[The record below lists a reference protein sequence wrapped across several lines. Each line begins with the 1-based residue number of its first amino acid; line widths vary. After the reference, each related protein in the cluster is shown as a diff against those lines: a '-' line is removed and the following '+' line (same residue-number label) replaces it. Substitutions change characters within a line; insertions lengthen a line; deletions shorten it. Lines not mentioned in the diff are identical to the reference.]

1 MPRDDAVTPPLKIA
15 VIGAGIAGLSAAW
28 LLNHHHHITVYEQ
41 DNRPGGHSNTVDTAG
56 PSGAVPV
63 DTGFIVYNERNYPNL
78 VQLFHHLGVATK
90 PSTMSFAVS
99 LDGGALEY
107 AGSNLAG
114 LFAQPANLLRPRF
127 WQMLRDI
134 ARFYREGPELI
145 GAAGA
150 ATLTIGEY
158 LAREGYSEAFIDDH
172 LLPMAAAIWSTPA
185 GDMRHHPALAF
196 VRFCM
201 AHGLMQVDGR
211 PQWRTVKGGSRAYV
225 KRLTAPFADRIRLG
239 TRVRE
244 IRRLGDR
251 VVVEDSRTGREAYDR
266 VVIGAHA
273 DQALALLADPSA
285 DELRILGAFKY
296 TRNSAVLHSDSR
308 LMPKRRRV
316 WASWNYLAER
326 DGRHGGTGG
335 LCVTYW
341 MNSLQSIDQRHPLF
355 VTLNPVRE
363 PDSARVIASFEYHHP
378 SYDLAAIAAQGE
390 LARLQGQRRT
400 WFCGSYFGAGFHED
414 ALHSGLAA
422 AEAAGG
428 VRRPWAEQEAEGGA
442 AEPAAAGRVTA

>member
-1 MPRDDAVTPPLKIA
+1 MPRDDARSPSLKIA

-28 LLNHHHHITVYEQ
+28 LLNQRHQITVYEQ
-41 DNRPGGHSNTVDTAG
+41 DHRPGGHSNTVDTAG
-56 PSGAVPV
+56 PSGVVPV
-63 DTGFIVYNERNYPNL
+63 DTGFIVFNERNYPNL
-78 VQLFHHLGVATK
+78 VQLFRHLGVATK

-99 LDGGALEY
+99 IDGGALEY

-114 LFAQPANLLRPRF
+114 LFAQPANVLRPRF

-134 ARFYREGPELI
+134 ARFYREGPALL
-145 GAAGA
+145 GDSDAKS
-150 ATLTIGEY
+150 LTIGDY
-158 LAREGYSEAFIDDH
+158 LAREGYSQAFIEDH

-185 GDMRHHPALAF
+185 GEMRHHPALAF

-201 AHGLMQVDGR
+201 AHGLMQVAGR
-211 PQWRTVKGGSRAYV
+211 PQWRTVEGGSRTYV
-225 KRLTAPFADRIRLG
+225 ERLTAPFAGRIRLG
-239 TRVRE
+239 VRVRE

-251 VVVEDSRTGREAYDR
+251 VVVEDSHSGREVYDR

-285 DELRILGAFKY
+285 DERRILGAFKY
-296 TRNSAVLHSDSR
+296 ARNTAILHSDPA
-308 LMPKRRRV
+308 LMPRRRRV

-326 DGRHGGTGG
+326 NGRPGGAGAV
-335 LCVTYW
+335 CVTYW
-341 MNSLQSIDQRHPLF
+341 MNSLQAIDRRHPLF
-355 VTLNPVRE
+355 VTLNPMRE
-363 PDSARVIASFEYHHP
+363 PDPARVIAAFEYQHP

-390 LARLQGQRRT
+390 LASLQGQRCT

-414 ALHSGLAA
+414 ALRSGLAA

-428 VRRPWAEQEAEGGA
+428 VLRPWAGQRAD
-442 AEPAAAGRVTA
+442 EPAAAERHWA

>member
-1 MPRDDAVTPPLKIA
+1 MPRDDAVSPSLKVA

-28 LLNHHHHITVYEQ
+28 LLNQRHQITVYEQ
-41 DNRPGGHSNTVDTAG
+41 DQRPGGHSNTVDTAG

-78 VQLFHHLGVATK
+78 VQLFRHLGVPTK

-99 LDGGALEY
+99 IDGGALEY
-107 AGSNLAG
+107 AGSNMAG
-114 LFAQPANLLRPRF
+114 LFAQPANVLRPRF

-134 ARFYREGPELI
+134 ARFYREGPALI

-150 ATLTIGEY
+150 ESLTIGDY
-158 LAREGYSEAFIDDH
+158 LVREGYSQAFIDDH

-185 GDMRHHPALAF
+185 GEMRHHPALAF

-201 AHGLMQVDGR
+201 AHGLMQVAGR
-211 PQWRTVKGGSRAYV
+211 PQWRTVEGGSRAYV
-225 KRLTAPFADRIRLG
+225 ERLTAPFADRIRLSS
-239 TRVRE
+239 RVRE

-251 VVVEDSRTGREAYDR
+251 VVVEDSHSGRECYDR
-266 VVIGAHA
+266 VVIAAHA

-285 DELRILGAFKY
+285 DERRILGAFKY
-296 TRNSAVLHSDSR
+296 ARNTAVLHSDPA
-308 LMPKRRRV
+308 LMPRRRRV

-326 DGRHGGTGG
+326 DGSRGGSGAV
-335 LCVTYW
+335 CVTYW
-341 MNSLQSIDQRHPLF
+341 MNSLQAIDRRHPLF

-363 PDSARVIASFEYHHP
+363 PDPARVIAAFEYHHP
-378 SYDLAAIAAQGE
+378 SYDLAAIGAQGE
-390 LARLQGQRRT
+390 LASLQGQRCT

-414 ALHSGLAA
+414 ALRSGLDA

-428 VRRPWAEQEAEGGA
+428 VRRPWAGQGA
-442 AEPAAAGRVTA
+442 DEPVAPARQTA